1 MLALH
6 VTTLCC
12 RRENLDV
19 NDKIFQ
25 TLLKTLK
32 SRFLELFGHMQKL
45 RYFKGNFTEE
55 KLRLRKSFTLRQTPH
70 MSLPTPQVPP
80 PCTDVPHPDPPVFFA
95 FNCFSILFLSLFSLG
110 ILWLTC
116 WRVWHDNS
124 WVLASGGAA
133 TNARVVWLHAGG
145 TDRLLSHLER
155 RVFALSLVAPGTD
168 KASDGKLALPLC
180 SIASCT
186 QSCS

>member
-45 RYFKGNFTEE
+45 RYFKESFTEG
-55 KLRLRKSFTLRQTPH
+55 KLGLRKSFTLRQTPH

-80 PCTDVPHPDPPVFFA
+80 PCTDVPHPDPPVFLHSTVSQF
-95 FNCFSILFLSLFSLG
+95 CFSVSSLWGFYGLP
-110 ILWLTC
+110 
-116 WRVWHDNS
+116 
-124 WVLASGGAA
+124 
-133 TNARVVWLHAGG
+133 AGG
-145 TDRLLSHLER
+145 CGITT
-155 RVFALSLVAPGTD
+155 PGFWQV
-168 KASDGKLALPLC
+168 GVP
-180 SIASCT
+180 
-186 QSCS
+186 QPMPR

>member
-45 RYFKGNFTEE
+45 RYFKESFTEG
-55 KLRLRKSFTLRQTPH
+55 KLGLRKSFTLRQTPH

-80 PCTDVPHPDPPVFFA
+80 PCRDVPQPAPSVFQNPV
-95 FNCFSILFLSLFSLG
+95 LFLLR
-110 ILWLTC
+110 ITC
-116 WRVWHDNS
+116 WSLWHDDS
-124 WVLASGGAA
+124 WILASGSA
-133 TNARVVWLHAGG
+133 TTDARVVWFHAGG
-145 TDRLLSHLER
+145 TDRLLHHLQG
-155 RVFALSLVAPGTD
+155 RVLALSLVAPGTD